1 MCVDLRSM
9 EYYEVEEVVLNL
21 GEKKYRAKQIYNF
34 LAKGVSS
41 IDEMYTLSKDFREK
55 LKERY
60 YICKTDIYHKLESNL
75 DGTRKYLIELGD
87 GNLIETVLMIY
98 KNGHS
103 ICLSTQVG
111 CRMGCKF
118 CASTVDGLVRNLTP
132 GEIIGQMI
140 TVQKDLGERIANI
153 VIMGSGEPF
162 DNFDNLVK
170 FLKLVHEDYGLQIGY
185 RHITIS
191 TCGLVPKIRE
201 MEKLGIPINLAIS
214 LHQVEQNKR
223 EEIMPIAKVYDIEEL
238 IEAGKHYANV
248 TKRRVTYE
256 YALIEG
262 VTDSL
267 EEAHKLGSLL
277 KGSLSLINLIP
288 INPIKEKSFKKPN
301 LKRVQAFQKVLLN
314 YHIITTVR
322 RELGSDI
329 NGACGQLRR
338 DVINRDK
345 R

>member
-9 EYYEVEEVVLNL
+9 EYYEVEEAVLSL

-41 IDEMYTLSKDFREK
+41 IDEMHTLSKEFREK
-55 LKERY
+55 LKEHY
-60 YICKTDIYHKLESNL
+60 YICKTDIYHKLESKI

-98 KNGHS
+98 KNGPS

-111 CRMGCKF
+111 C
-118 CASTVDGLVRNLTP
+118 TVDGLVRNLTP

-140 TVQKDLGERIANI
+140 AVQKDLGERIANI
-153 VIMGSGEPF
+153 VVMGSGEPF
-162 DNFDNLVK
+162 DNFENLVK
-170 FLKLVHEDYGLQIGY
+170 FLTLVHEDHGLQIGY

-191 TCGLVPKIRE
+191 TCGLVPKIKE
-201 MEKLGIPINLAIS
+201 MEQWGIPINLAIS
-214 LHQVEQNKR
+214 LHQVEQHRR
-223 EEIMPIAKVYDIEEL
+223 EEIMPIAKVYNIEEL
-238 IEAGKHYANV
+238 IATGKHYANV

-267 EEAHKLGSLL
+267 EDAHKLGKLL

-288 INPIKEKSFKKPN
+288 INPIKEKTFKKPN
-301 LKRVQAFQKVLLN
+301 LQRVQAFQKVLLN

-338 DVINRDK
+338 DVVDRDK

>member
-9 EYYEVEEVVLNL
+9 EYYEVEEAVLSL

-41 IDEMYTLSKDFREK
+41 IDEMHTLSKDFREK
-55 LKERY
+55 LKEHY
-60 YICKTDIYHKLESNL
+60 YICKTDIYHKLESKI

-98 KNGHS
+98 KNGPS

-140 TVQKDLGERIANI
+140 AVQKDLGERIANI
-153 VIMGSGEPF
+153 VVMGSGEPF
-162 DNFDNLVK
+162 DNFENLVK
-170 FLKLVHEDYGLQIGY
+170 FLKLVHENHGLQIGY

-191 TCGLVPKIRE
+191 TCGLVPKIKE
-201 MEKLGIPINLAIS
+201 MEQWGIPINLAIS
-214 LHQVEQNKR
+214 LHQVEQHRR
-223 EEIMPIAKVYDIEEL
+223 EEIMPIAKVYNIEEL
-238 IEAGKHYANV
+238 IATGKHYANV

-267 EEAHKLGSLL
+267 EDAHKLGKLL

-288 INPIKEKSFKKPN
+288 INPIKEKTFKKPN
-301 LKRVQAFQKVLLN
+301 LQRVQAFQKVLLN

-338 DVINRDK
+338 DVIDRDK